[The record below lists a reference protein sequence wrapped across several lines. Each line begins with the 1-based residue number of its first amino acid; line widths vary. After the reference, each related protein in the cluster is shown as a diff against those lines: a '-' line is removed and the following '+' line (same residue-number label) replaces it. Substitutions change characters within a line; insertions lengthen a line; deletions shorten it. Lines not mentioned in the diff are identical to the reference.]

1 MTKLP
6 GNIAN
11 KRVILLDGAMGTM
24 LRAIATD
31 SRNFPCEMHNLKNP
45 SLVRDIHFR
54 YAEAGADI
62 ICTNT
67 FNPNSLSS
75 ACVQNSTLA
84 EDSVSA
90 AVHIARY
97 VSHDFKIKTGKEIL
111 VAGTIGPTFD
121 ASLIPF
127 LIDGGVDLLLFETV
141 TDISRLKKSLDYAS
155 EYMSQRNLFIP
166 VMVSATLREDSGK
179 LLSGETLHQL
189 IDAIDAYT
197 QIMSV
202 GVNCIPPN
210 RNLKNIL
217 RELSLIT
224 DLPISVHPNA
234 GLPDING
241 NYHISPTEMAE
252 CLRSF
257 LKDGLPKIIGGCCG
271 TTPDHISALRDMADS
286 FSATGTPQEQDVP

>member
-1 MTKLP
+1 MTKLT
-6 GNIAN
+6 GNIAD

-24 LRAIATD
+24 LRSITPD

-45 SLVRDIHFR
+45 SLVMDIHFR

-75 ACVQNSTLA
+75 ASVQNSTLA

-90 AVHIARY
+90 AVRIARC
-97 VSHDFKIKTGKEIL
+97 VSHDFKIRTGKEIL

-127 LIDGGVDLLLFETV
+127 LIDGGVDLLLCETV
-141 TDISRLKKSLDYAS
+141 TDIYHLKKSLDHAS

-166 VMVSATLREDSGK
+166 VMVSVTPRKDSGK

-189 IDAIDAYT
+189 IDTINGYP
-197 QIMSV
+197 QILSV
-202 GVNCIPPN
+202 GVNCIPPD

-217 RELSLIT
+217 KELSIIT

-241 NYHISPTEMAE
+241 NYHISPAEMAE

-257 LKDGLPKIIGGCCG
+257 LKDSMVKIIGGCCG

-286 FSATGTPQEQDVP
+286 FSATGTLREQDVP